1 MLNPVIR
8 GWAQYHRHVVSAETF
23 QTVDHQIFQT
33 LWRWAT
39 RRHPKKGK
47 RWIKDKYFHEKGGRT
62 WVFSGEYD
70 GKPVTL
76 FAANKMPIKRHVGIR
91 SEANPFDPDWE
102 IYFEKRLG
110 VKMEQNL
117 HGRRQLL
124 YLWRE
129 QKGMCPICKQK
140 ITKLTGWHNHHIVW
154 RSKGGSDKAENRVLL
169 HPNCHRLVH
178 SQGIFVEKPRPA
190 CQGVEEA

>member
-1 MLNPVIR
+1 
-8 GWAQYHRHVVSAETF
+8 
-23 QTVDHQIFQT
+23 
-33 LWRWAT
+33 
-39 RRHPKKGK
+39 
-47 RWIKDKYFHEKGGRT
+47 
-62 WVFSGEYD
+62 
-70 GKPVTL
+70 
-76 FAANKMPIKRHVGIR
+76 MPIKRHVGIR